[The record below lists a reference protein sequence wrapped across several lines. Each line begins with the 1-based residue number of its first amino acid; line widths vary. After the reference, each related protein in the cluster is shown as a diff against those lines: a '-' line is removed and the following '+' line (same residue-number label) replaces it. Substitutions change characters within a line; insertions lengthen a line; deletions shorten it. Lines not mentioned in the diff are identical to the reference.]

1 MSRLAFYKGHATR
14 NDFVLIDDPAGE
26 IELTPTDVA
35 KLCDRRVGIGADG
48 VLRVVKAEQVA
59 EWTGDPGL
67 WFMDYRNADGSIA
80 EMCGNGLRL
89 FANFLVREQRL
100 PAGRFQVAT
109 RAGVKDC
116 EVLADGLVR
125 VNLGQARL
133 DPAPVTVTVGTA
145 SWPGT
150 VVDVGNP
157 HAVCYVTDAEL
168 AALDLSRSP
177 KWSEH
182 AGLAAGANVEF
193 VVIRAEGSLQLR
205 VYERGVG
212 ETQSCGTGVVA
223 AASAYLA
230 RAAGID
236 TVEVRVPGGVL
247 RVEPSPQGTWL
258 TGPATLTAQGNFLG

>member
-1 MSRLAFYKGHATR
+1 MSRLACYKGHATR

-26 IELTPTDVA
+26 IALTPADVA
-35 KLCDRRVGIGADG
+35 KLCDRRGGIGADG
-48 VLRVVKAEQVA
+48 VIRIVRAGHILD
-59 EWTGDPGL
+59 WDGDPQL

-100 PAGRFQVAT
+100 PGGRFQVAT

-125 VNLGQARL
+125 VNLGQPRL
-133 DPAPVTVTVGTA
+133 DPMPVTVTVSAA

-157 HAVCYVTDAEL
+157 HAVCFVTEAEL
-168 AALDLSRSP
+168 AVLDLSRSP

-182 AGLAAGANVEF
+182 PGLAAGANVEF

-230 RAAGID
+230 QAAGVE

-247 RVEPSPQGTWL
+247 QVEPSPQGTWL
-258 TGPATLTAQGNFLG
+258 TGPAVLTAQGHFLG